1 MPEIYNLEGGITAWV
16 EAGLP
21 VLSPLGAGGCGIS
34 IFRQVQIIVGALV
47 LLSVL
52 AGFLISTSAFVLAGL
67 FGAALMFAGLS
78 GWCGLAMLLNQM
90 PWNKATQPEQKRVC
104 IIK

>member
-21 VLSPLGAGGCGIS
+21 VLSPSGAGGCGIS

-52 AGFLISTSAFVLAGL
+52 AGFFISTSAFVLAGL

-78 GWCGLAMLLNQM
+78 GWCGLAMLLNKM
-90 PWNKATQPEQKRVC
+90 PWNRGAPSEEKRFC
-104 IIK
+104 MMK